1 MEDKEGCR
9 APLASV
15 EEAQEAMC
23 AIADL
28 LDGCNVARSD
38 LDAVILMTSLQT
50 SDPDANLQILKLRA
64 LFIMAREMEHRRRI
78 RDLWQ
83 VART

>member
-38 LDAVILMTSLQT
+38 LDAVLLITSLQT

-64 LFIMAREMEHRRRI
+64 LFIMYREMEHRRRV
-78 RDLWQ
+78 RALCQ
-83 VART
+83 AART

>member
-1 MEDKEGCR
+1 MEDEEGCR
-9 APLASV
+9 VPLASV
-15 EEAQEAMC
+15 EEAEEAMC

-38 LDAVILMTSLQT
+38 LDAVLLMTSLQT

-64 LFIMAREMEHRRRI
+64 LFIMAREMEHRRHVRA
-78 RDLWQ
+78 LCQ
-83 VART
+83 VARM